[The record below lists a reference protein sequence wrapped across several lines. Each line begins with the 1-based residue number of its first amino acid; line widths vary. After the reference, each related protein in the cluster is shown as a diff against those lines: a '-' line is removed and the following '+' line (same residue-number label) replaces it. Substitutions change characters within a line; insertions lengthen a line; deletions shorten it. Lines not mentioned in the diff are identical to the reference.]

1 MNNKLVT
8 FLASLG
14 AFLVVALLVFA
25 MKHYTRPIPLNTG
38 RAEERRKALAEVR
51 EAGARILST
60 AEVVDPGKGFIRVK
74 IDTAMEITVKE
85 YQNPASFRTNLV
97 ARAEKLAQ
105 PPPKVEYE

>member
-1 MNNKLVT
+1 MNHKLAT
-8 FLASLG
+8 FLAGLG

-25 MKHYTRPIPLNTG
+25 MKYYTRPIPLNAG

-51 EAGARILST
+51 EASAKTLNT
-60 AEVVDPGKGFIRVK
+60 AEVVDPGKGFIRVR
-74 IDTAMEITVKE
+74 IDTAMEVTVKE

-97 ARAEKLAQ
+97 ARADKLAQ